1 MVQGRQGI
9 ATEDV
14 PALDQRHTA
23 VDYTSCAAEVGPTV
37 VAGVAAA
44 AVVGGGDG
52 AVEGRHWG

>member
-1 MVQGRQGI
+1 MVPGRQGI

-14 PALDQRHTA
+14 PAQDQRHTA
-23 VDYTSCAAEVGPTV
+23 VDYTSCAAEAGPTV
-37 VAGVAAA
+37 VAGVAA